1 MYLSE
6 IEVLLNFK
14 EIALKLNY
22 TPILSDRS
30 MCCSNAPNVA
40 AQLHTSATFVLCAF
54 EFCTFA
60 RPMQYVH
67 SITRLRTISRRLEKR
82 KVAVALCSSCII
94 VNQNHL
100 VHNIRSMFLSLA
112 LSEQRLSSVYFLFK
126 IRLRILLGFNKTI
139 YLPCL
144 PFPNE
149 IVDARVCGIHQDRSY
164 TLNVHTRICCCD
176 IV

>member
-1 MYLSE
+1 MHRTS
-6 IEVLLNFK
+6 LLNCTRRR
-14 EIALKLNY
+14 LL
-22 TPILSDRS
+22 
-30 MCCSNAPNVA
+30 CCARVS
-40 AQLHTSATFVLCAF
+40 
-54 EFCTFA
+54 FCTFA

-94 VNQNHL
+94 VNQ
-100 VHNIRSMFLSLA
+100 IRSMFLSLSRA
-112 LSEQRLSSVYFLFK
+112 LSEHRLSSVYFLFK

-144 PFPNE
+144 LFPNE
-149 IVDARVCGIHQDRSY
+149 IVDARVCGIHQDRTY